1 MAEVPVS
8 AIYDL
13 VKKGRILMARTID
26 SAKRVLSGVWGE
38 IWLDGEKVAEC
49 TACQLRVSKNKQTI
63 NLCGQF
69 MADSKATSGSG
80 TGSLTLYKV
89 DSGLIEKQADLQDGV
104 DRRFTIVSKLR
115 DPDGWG
121 AERVAAYNVSFD
133 DLTLADWR
141 AATVGTVTAAFTFSR
156 YELLDQIEVR

>member
-1 MAEVPVS
+1 
-8 AIYDL
+8 
-13 VKKGRILMARTID
+13 MARTID
-26 SAKRVLSGVWGE
+26 SAKRVINGTFGE
-38 IWLDGEKVAEC
+38 VWLDGEKVAEC

-69 MADSKATSGSG
+69 MADSKATNGSG

>member
-1 MAEVPVS
+1 
-8 AIYDL
+8 
-13 VKKGRILMARTID
+13 MARTID
-26 SAKRVLSGVWGE
+26 SAKRVINGTFGE
-38 IWLDGEKVAEC
+38 VWLDGEKVAEC

-69 MADSKATSGSG
+69 MADSKATNGSG
-80 TGSLTLYKV
+80 PGSLTLYKV
-89 DSGLIEKQADLQDGV
+89 DSGLIEQQADLQDGV

-156 YELLDQIEVR
+156 YEVLDQIEVR